1 MQSPGRLSDD
11 DEALVEKAQA
21 GDRAAREELAR
32 RHLPLVVRLVRRYV
46 SETDAEDVAQRALM
60 RALEKLD
67 SFRRESTFRSWVHRI
82 AVNLALNHIRDHKR
96 EVASEVDEVDLI
108 TNTLGTARLVARE
121 ARARLL
127 RAVEELPPK
136 QRESVELRLF
146 GDLSFADVATRM
158 GISEDSAK
166 ANFHHAMKRLRAHLD
181 GDG

>member
-11 DEALVEKAQA
+11 DEALVERAQA
-21 GDRAAREELAR
+21 GDRAARDELAR
-32 RHLPLVVRLVRRYV
+32 RHLPLVARLVRRYV

-82 AVNLALNHIRDHKR
+82 AVNLALNHIRDNKR
-96 EVASEVDEVDLI
+96 EVASEVEEVDLI

-121 ARARLL
+121 ARVRLM

-146 GDLSFADVATRM
+146 ADLSFADIAARM

-166 ANFHHAMKRLRAHLD
+166 ANYHHAMKRLRAHLE
-181 GDG
+181 GG